1 MVWMEPAAFTS
12 SVAPV
17 YNDLDL
23 LVVAFDGASERTF
36 YPNNLAARDPDN
48 TVEVVVI
55 PNVDSYEWFNVSRE
69 RTIRGWRQV
78 EIDTPYKS
86 TETSWIERERESEN
100 GVRLF
105 LVVTSNEPPQIPKDI
120 LRHDNFS
127 ILSFHDS
134 IRDQ

>member
-78 EIDTPYKS
+78 EIDTSYKS
-86 TETSWIERERESEN
+86 TDTSWIERERRRARMVSDY
-100 GVRLF
+100 
-105 LVVTSNEPPQIPKDI
+105 S
-120 LRHDNFS
+120 S
-127 ILSFHDS
+127 W
-134 IRDQ
+134 